1 VKIIELENVSFCY
14 GNTRADFCLSDIN
27 IKIDKNEFVSIIGAN
42 GCGKSTLIKIA
53 AGLLKPISGKVRINN
68 SEYENYSRID
78 LAKLIAYVPQLYY
91 SVYPYSVFEVVMM
104 GRNPHLNIF
113 GYENKFDIELVNDVL
128 EKVGLYNLKNK
139 SINEIS
145 GGEAQRAYIARALV
159 QKPKV
164 ILLDEPNSHLDIK
177 NEIALFKLLSNLRK
191 QEEISIAIV
200 THHIN
205 LAGYFSDKVVL
216 IKNGKVLE
224 NGDPKDVF
232 NKRNI
237 EECFD
242 LSDDINVIVN
252 KDNNT
257 INLMP
262 C

>member
-128 EKVGLYNLKNK
+128 EKVGLYNLKK
-139 SINEIS
+139 
-145 GGEAQRAYIARALV
+145 
-159 QKPKV
+159 QKYK
-164 ILLDEPNSHLDIK
+164 
-177 NEIALFKLLSNLRK
+177 
-191 QEEISIAIV
+191 
-200 THHIN
+200 
-205 LAGYFSDKVVL
+205 
-216 IKNGKVLE
+216 
-224 NGDPKDVF
+224 
-232 NKRNI
+232 
-237 EECFD
+237 
-242 LSDDINVIVN
+242 
-252 KDNNT
+252 
-257 INLMP
+257 
-262 C
+262 